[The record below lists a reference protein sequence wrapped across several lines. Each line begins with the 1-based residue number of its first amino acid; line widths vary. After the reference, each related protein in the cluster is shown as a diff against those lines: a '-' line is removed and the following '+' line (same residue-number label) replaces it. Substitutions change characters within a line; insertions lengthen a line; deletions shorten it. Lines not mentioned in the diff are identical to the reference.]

1 MPPKPRWKQLYEE
14 ARDCSEDLHEAIG
27 RLDADKRDM
36 ERKWT
41 TVRGLQRKLVLAEAV
56 ALKDAIVFAQE
67 ELRKQERRIC
77 SLCTKRLSE
86 TVAELHKAG
95 AGPGPIVIALT
106 HAIVAAAK
114 LDKGVSVLLLGDAV
128 ATLLESRKEIRR
140 ARPKQAKKLPH

>member
-41 TVRGLQRKLVLAEAV
+41 TVRGLQRKLVAADMV

-67 ELRKQERRIC
+67 ELTKQERRIYP
-77 SLCTKRLSE
+77 LCTKRLSE

-95 AGPGPIVIALT
+95 AGPGPIVSALT
-106 HAIVAAAK
+106 HAIIAAAK
-114 LDKGVSVLLLGDAV
+114 VEKEVSALLLGDAV
-128 ATLLESRKEIRR
+128 STLLDSWKEIRR
-140 ARPKQAKKLPH
+140 PRQTSKHLH